1 MRSRLRLTERQGLR
15 EIGLV
20 GLCLLIYFLIRGFV
34 ADEFPEA
41 RAHALGIIHLERSL
55 HVFWEP
61 QLQRLLDP
69 NLFLTQLWNQV
80 YFWAHAPVILVV
92 AIWLYLRHRRTYAL
106 VRTAFLSSAIAG
118 LLIYW
123 LLPVAPPRL
132 LLGFGFVD
140 TMQRYSEVSYQ
151 AQSLKPFVNPYAAV
165 PSLHV
170 GFAIVIGVA
179 LVLALRNAAGW
190 ILGVTLPTLMLVA
203 IIATANHFF
212 FDAAAGL
219 VVCLFGLLVAVIIQR
234 LQTARERVMRHRPLA
249 AEAQEAGEPAAV

>member
-1 MRSRLRLTERQGLR
+1 MRSRLRLADRHGLR

-20 GLCLLIYFLIRGFV
+20 GICLIIYFLIRGFV
-34 ADEFPEA
+34 ADEYPEA
-41 RAHALGIIHLERSL
+41 QAHALGIIHLEQAL

-61 QLQRLLDP
+61 QLQHLLDP

-80 YFWAHAPVILVV
+80 YFWGHAPVILVV
-92 AIWLYLRHRRTYAL
+92 AIWLYLRHRRTYSL
-106 VRTAFLSSAIAG
+106 VRTAFLVSAIAG

-123 LLPVAPPRL
+123 LMPVAPPRL
-132 LLGFGFVD
+132 LPGFGFVD
-140 TMQRYSEVSYQ
+140 TMERYSEVSYQ

-179 LVLALRNAAGW
+179 LVLALRRPIGW
-190 ILGVTLPTLMLVA
+190 ALGVALPALMLVA

-212 FDAAAGL
+212 FDAVAGL
-219 VVCLFGLLVAVIIQR
+219 VVCFFGLLVALAVQHW
-234 LQTARERVMRHRPLA
+234 QDAREHGRARP
-249 AEAQEAGEPAAV
+249 EAPRDVGQPAPV

>member
-1 MRSRLRLTERQGLR
+1 VRSRLRLSERQGLR

-20 GLCLLIYFLIRGFV
+20 GICLVIYFLIRGFV

-41 RAHALGIIHLERSL
+41 KAHALGIIHLEQTL

-61 QLQRLLDP
+61 QIQRLLDA

-80 YFWAHAPVILVV
+80 YFWGHAPVILVV

-106 VRTAFLSSAIAG
+106 VRTAFLTSAIVG

-132 LLGFGFVD
+132 MAGYGFVD

-165 PSLHV
+165 PSLHI

-179 LVLALRNAAGW
+179 LVLALRNPIGW
-190 ILGVTLPTLMLVA
+190 ILGIALPALMLVA

-212 FDAAAGL
+212 FDAVAGL
-219 VVCLFGLLVAVIIQR
+219 AVCLFGLLTAVVVQR
-234 LQTARERVMRHRPLA
+234 WQHARERVHQLKLLP
-249 AEAQEAGEPAAV
+249 AEAKEAGEPATV

>member
-1 MRSRLRLTERQGLR
+1 MRSWLRLSERQGLR

-20 GLCLLIYFLIRGFV
+20 GVCLVIYFLIRGFV
-34 ADEFPEA
+34 ADEFPA
-41 RAHALGIIHLERSL
+41 AQAHALGIIHLEQSL

-61 QLQRLLDP
+61 QLQHLLDA

-80 YFWAHAPVILVV
+80 YFWAHAPVILLV

-106 VRTAFLSSAIAG
+106 VRTAFLTSAILG
-118 LLIYW
+118 ILIYW

-132 LLGFGFVD
+132 LTGYGFID

-165 PSLHV
+165 PSLHF

-179 LVLALRNAAGW
+179 FVLAMRGAAGW
-190 ILGVTLPTLMLVA
+190 ILGATLPALMLIA

-212 FDAAAGL
+212 FDAVSGL
-219 VVCLFGLLVAVIIQR
+219 AVCLFGLLVAVVVQR
-234 LQTARERVMRHRPLA
+234 RQLARERVRQPKLLP
-249 AEAQEAGEPAAV
+249 AEKQEAAKPAAV